1 MDWNKIRNE
10 YINGNISYRKLA
22 EKHDVSESHLMAKA
36 AKEKWFDK
44 RKEQRSKIQEK
55 TEQKTAEKIAEKE
68 SDLAANIYSA
78 ANELLRKLNI
88 AIEQTDLF
96 IERTKIKAPTK
107 VKDKQGNIR
116 DAFMEKEEISLNQK
130 DGINLESVR
139 QIAGALKDLQSIQFA
154 AQNGTAAENP
164 NINIVISAATPD
176 DIESDDDE

>member
-22 EKHDVSESHLMAKA
+22 DKHDISLSTLTKRAMQ
-36 AKEKWFDK
+36 EKWNEK
-44 RKEQRSKIQEK
+44 RTEQRKKIEAKVQ
-55 TEQKTAEKIAEKE
+55 QKTAEKIAEKE

-107 VKDKQGNIR
+107 VKDKQGNVR

-154 AQNGTAAENP
+154 AQSGAAAENP
-164 NINIVISAATPD
+164 NINIVITAATPD